1 MRTVALC
8 SARGAPGVTT
18 TSLLLAS
25 HLDAVLVEADL
36 AGGVVAVRYG
46 LSREPGLVTLAA
58 ASPTGPGGWRD
69 HAQDAG
75 GVPVLVGPDA
85 AETAESLW
93 RTAGE
98 RIVAA
103 LDRSEGWAVVDAGRV
118 WRRTRIVDAAEVV
131 LVLARPNA
139 EELVAAS
146 HAAAAL
152 NSLGAKARGGR
163 VGVVLVGE
171 GPYRAGDI
179 DDSLG
184 APVLTHLPADDST
197 AKHLH
202 DGGTSGRALARS
214 RLSRAVAGLVDLLD
228 HSHTPVPEMAVA
240 R

>member
-58 ASPTGPGGWRD
+58 ASPAGPAGWRD

-75 GVPVLVGPDA
+75 GIPVLVGPDA
-85 AETAESLW
+85 ADTAESLW

-98 RIVAA
+98 RLVAA
-103 LDRSEGWAVVDAGRV
+103 LDRSDGWAVVDAGRV
-118 WRRTRIVDAAEVV
+118 WRRTRIVDAADVV

-139 EELVAAS
+139 EELVAAT
-146 HAAAAL
+146 HAAAVL
-152 NSLGAKARGGR
+152 NAPGIKARGGR
-163 VGVVLVGE
+163 VGVVLVGD
-171 GPYRAGDI
+171 GPYRPGNI
-179 DDSLG
+179 DDALG
-184 APVLTHLPADDST
+184 APVLAHLPADEST
-197 AKHLH
+197 AKHLR

-214 RLSRAVAGLVDLLD
+214 RLSRAVAGLVELLD
-228 HSHTPVPEMAVA
+228 PSSAPVPEMAAV

>member
-1 MRTVALC
+1 MKTVALC

-58 ASPTGPGGWRD
+58 ASPAGPGGWRD

-85 AETAESLW
+85 ADTAESLW

-118 WRRTRIVDAAEVV
+118 WRRTWIVDAADVV

-139 EELVAAS
+139 EELVAAT

-152 NSLGAKARGGR
+152 NAPGTKAPGGR

-184 APVLTHLPADDST
+184 APVLAHLPADDGT
-197 AKHLH
+197 AKHLR

-214 RLSRAVAGLVDLLD
+214 RLSRSVAGIVELLA
-228 HSHTPVPEMAVA
+228 HSDAPVAEMVVA